1 MQWCPDSRT
10 NFDRLRCATFCTYT
24 SKVSEISFSI
34 CYLDSDGCVRV
45 CCEIHPLVG
54 GDDAVTAVI
63 GAGAILSD
71 YSELI

>member
-1 MQWCPDSRT
+1 M
-10 NFDRLRCATFCTYT
+10 
-24 SKVSEISFSI
+24 SEISFSI
-34 CYLDSDGCVRV
+34 CYLDSEGCVRV

-63 GAGAILSD
+63 GAGAILPD